1 MAHASFPESNWK
13 SQLHPVIVYISSFR
27 ACSQY
32 GERQGRQIKRRVTS
46 LQRGCRY
53 SLGDHAVRSIPT
65 IELFGVTGSQ
75 LPGFVDLY
83 CVAVLPDDVRDDSFG
98 LAPVHQKYRTLLRL
112 DIITRRDVQYR
123 YRIVLL
129 RLQLWC
135 FDVNIQRFAPGM
147 VTDQFEGIIRGMLQ

>member
-32 GERQGRQIKRRVTS
+32 SERQGRQIKRRMTS

-53 SLGDHAVRSIPT
+53 SLGDHAFRGIPT
-65 IELFGVTGSQ
+65 IKFFGVAACE
-75 LPGFVDLY
+75 LPDFVDLY
-83 CVAVLPDDVRDDSFG
+83 WVAVLPDEVSDDSFG
-98 LAPVHQKYRTLLRL
+98 LAPVHEKYRSLLRL
-112 DIITRRDVQYR
+112 DIITRRDVQCR

-129 RLQLWC
+129 RLQFWC
-135 FDVNIQRFAPGM
+135 CDVNIQRFAPGM